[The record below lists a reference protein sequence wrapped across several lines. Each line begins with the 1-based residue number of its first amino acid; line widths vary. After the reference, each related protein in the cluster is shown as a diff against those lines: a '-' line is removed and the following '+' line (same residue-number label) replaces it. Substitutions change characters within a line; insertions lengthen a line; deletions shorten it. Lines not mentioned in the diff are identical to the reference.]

1 MNKYLVAVL
10 FLFLFTLP
18 LWAHEGEVHEEA
30 KATVPLASQGGMIIQ
45 ETATETMELVLKYPP
60 LEPKEKATLR
70 LFLNTADEN
79 RPISGAKIDF
89 EVSALKD
96 FKVSFIPIPSQPG
109 IYSAEVVF
117 PTAGSFDAV
126 ISISGKEASDLLTLS
141 GIRVGSPETSHSSSN
156 LNRKLWMGIVL
167 FLLILVA
174 TLIVLYQRRQHVP

>member
-10 FLFLFTLP
+10 FLFLFTIP

-30 KATVPLASQGGMIIQ
+30 KPSAPVASQGGMITQ
-45 ETATETMELVLKYPP
+45 ETSTETVELVLKYPP
-60 LEPKEKATLR
+60 LEPKEKATVR

-79 RPISGAKIDF
+79 RPISDAKIDF

-96 FKVSFIPIPSQPG
+96 FKVSFIPIPNQTG

-126 ISISGKEASDLLTLS
+126 ISISGKEVNDLLTLS
-141 GIRVGSPETSHSSSN
+141 GIRVGSSETNHSHSN
-156 LNRKLWMGIVL
+156 LNWKLWMGVVL

-174 TLIVLYQRRQHVP
+174 IIIVLYQRRRHVP